1 MLQDKGWCAVGWECA
16 NISFPG
22 GGTFP
27 VLLQLD
33 KMGSFPGFI
42 SIMILMMDFRLLSI
56 PGLVPGKYFMAV
68 AADRELGMMTP
79 LCLTWTAGSVLLQS
93 AGLLLEILQLS
104 TEGWLLSAKS
114 VISYLFYLKTQMG
127 ITLDHSQN
135 LSGFGGSDL
144 QVKGFVPCAVPG
156 GVGDIELQPHIFCSN
171 YCFRSQVC
179 SSSVCPLCHTAAFHT
194 TFFEASKAASM
205 VLSSLTFF
213 PNCCGLCK
221 ALPSGGSAHQLLS
234 EITSWNTD
242 HGSSPFPASL
252 FFCSYNLLICDLV
265 PWGRIL
271 VTPCPKRGEQWGQT
285 HM

>member
-1 MLQDKGWCAVGWECA
+1 MGWECA
-16 NISFPG
+16 NIPFPG

-33 KMGSFPGFI
+33 ERGSFPGFI
-42 SIMILMMDFRLLSI
+42 SIMILMMDFRLLLI

-79 LCLTWTAGSVLLQS
+79 LWLTWTAGSVLLQG

-114 VISYLFYLKTQMG
+114 VISYLFYLKSQMG

-171 YCFRSQVC
+171 YCFRS
-179 SSSVCPLCHTAAFHT
+179 HT
-194 TFFEASKAASM
+194 TFFEANKVAST

-234 EITSWNTD
+234 EITS
-242 HGSSPFPASL
+242 
-252 FFCSYNLLICDLV
+252 
-265 PWGRIL
+265 
-271 VTPCPKRGEQWGQT
+271 
-285 HM
+285 